1 MSKVFD
7 NSSLGTAYS
16 KLAAKL
22 SDPFSLF
29 FAEAFELSREVARK
43 NGQNIL
49 VIRKKTELD
58 SNPYIGYLSVETIR
72 QNRDKNKIDR
82 CLASLVDK
90 YSCPK
95 NVLVL
100 ISSKDISSMFAVTCD
115 RKEMTYQLVWQTK

>member
-1 MSKVFD
+1 
-7 NSSLGTAYS
+7 L
-16 KLAAKL
+16 
-22 SDPFSLF
+22 
-29 FAEAFELSREVARK
+29 EAFEFSREVAKK

-49 VIRKKTELD
+49 VIRKQIELD

-72 QNRDKNKIDR
+72 QNRNKNKIDG

-115 RKEMTYQLVWQTK
+115 RKEMTYQIVWQTK